1 MENARHMNDKTNQSE
16 ESSDSTAPNVK
27 ASIDA
32 ASGQPADL
40 NAELELLREQLKT
53 KEDEAKNHYER
64 FLRQT
69 ADLDNFR
76 KRASRDKEEAI
87 RFANEALVRE
97 LLPVVDNLER
107 AISHAKGSGK
117 GESLVEGVE
126 MILRGLFDALGKHGL
141 VQISALGQPFDP
153 QLHEAM
159 AQIENAEQAPNTV
172 SEEHQR
178 GYLFKDRL
186 LRPSLVTVVKALKS
200 NEKKNQNGPVENR
213 STDD

>member
-1 MENARHMNDKTNQSE
+1 MENARHMNDKTNHSE

-32 ASGQPADL
+32 ASEQPADL

-159 AQIENAEQAPNTV
+159 AQIESAEQAPNTV